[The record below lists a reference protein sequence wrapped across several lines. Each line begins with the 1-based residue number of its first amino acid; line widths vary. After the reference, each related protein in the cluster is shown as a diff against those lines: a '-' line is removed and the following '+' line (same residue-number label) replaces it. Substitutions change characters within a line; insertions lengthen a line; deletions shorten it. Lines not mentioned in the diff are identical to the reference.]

1 MEVKTEVEELD
12 NQKEG
17 ARQLHDCMYGEWWW
31 KEGSKGDL

>member
-17 ARQLHDCMYGEWWW
+17 PRQLHDCMYGEWW
-31 KEGSKGDL
+31 